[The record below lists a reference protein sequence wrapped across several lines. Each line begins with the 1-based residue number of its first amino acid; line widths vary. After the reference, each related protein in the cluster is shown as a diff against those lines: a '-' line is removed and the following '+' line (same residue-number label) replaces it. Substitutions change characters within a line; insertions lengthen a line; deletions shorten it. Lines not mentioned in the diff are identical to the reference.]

1 MPIGTPRIA
10 TSTRTV
16 GNSVTFRVA
25 AKPGATVNIYRN
37 GVLVSSVPASVA
49 AAIKVS
55 DNPPGEN
62 SYQVVVVE
70 QSGKISI
77 SEKKIVVTSV
87 STNASSKSK
96 VTPKKSAAKTPQ
108 SKASTTKNSK

>member
-1 MPIGTPRIA
+1 MPIDTPRIA

-55 DNPPGEN
+55 DNPAGEN

-70 QSGKISI
+70 KNGKISI
-77 SEKKIVVTSV
+77 SEKKTVTSSNGSV
-87 STNASSKSK
+87 ESSKSK